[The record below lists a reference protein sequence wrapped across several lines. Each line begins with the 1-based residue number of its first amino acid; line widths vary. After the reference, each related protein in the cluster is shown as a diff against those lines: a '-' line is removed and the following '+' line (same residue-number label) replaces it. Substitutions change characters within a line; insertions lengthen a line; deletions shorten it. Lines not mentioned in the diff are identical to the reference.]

1 MTRIDLPTRELLPE
15 NLQDRWDRTASRGPV
30 LNIQRVFFANPDIR
44 LDAFGTWRASGLEPR
59 SREIV
64 ILRAAFKKQS
74 RYEWHQHVRIAS
86 GEGLS
91 DGDIKAVAHW
101 ENSSAFS
108 PAERTLLA
116 YVDALAESPRPSDEA
131 FKAFA
136 DSRSTAEIVGI
147 TYLITLYFQLA
158 HVMAALDLETEEE
171 FAGWE

>member
-1 MTRIDLPTRELLPE
+1 MTRIDLPTRESLPE
-15 NLQDRWDRTASRGPV
+15 DLKDRWDRTARRGPV
-30 LNIQRVFFANPDIR
+30 LNIQRVFLANPDIR
-44 LDAFGTWRASGLEPR
+44 LDAFGVWKASGLEPR

-91 DGDIKAVAHW
+91 DDDIKAVAHW

-108 PAERTLLA
+108 PAERVLLA

-131 FKAFA
+131 FAAFA
-136 DSRSTAEIVGI
+136 EGRSRAEIVGV
-147 TYLITLYFQLA
+147 TFLITLYFQLA
-158 HVMAALDLETEEE
+158 QVMAALDLETEEP
-171 FAGWE
+171 FVGWD